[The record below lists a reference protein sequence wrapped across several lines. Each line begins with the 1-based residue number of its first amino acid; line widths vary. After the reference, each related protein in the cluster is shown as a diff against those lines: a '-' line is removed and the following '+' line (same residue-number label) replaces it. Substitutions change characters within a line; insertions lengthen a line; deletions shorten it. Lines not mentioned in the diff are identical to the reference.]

1 MGWREVKGS
10 ELNIVWDCIGMDL
23 GLSAVTGF
31 LGLGLGVYTKKGL
44 YQWSGKVKTGL
55 VV

>member
-1 MGWREVKGS
+1 MGWREVKSS
-10 ELNIVWDCIGMDL
+10 ELNIVWDSIGMDL
-23 GLSAVTGF
+23 GLSAVTGC
-31 LGLGLGVYTKKGL
+31 LGLGVYTKKGL